1 MTKSDP
7 LIDNLMNHLLLEK
20 RNIAMTDE
28 MAKRAG
34 ISHQVGRNI
43 LSIAKI
49 CARKVGEPVDMV
61 QVANAIKYAAEN
73 KERLK

>member
-1 MTKSDP
+1 MKSDP
-7 LIDNLMNHLLLEK
+7 IEALLNGLRQEQK
-20 RNIAMTDE
+20 NIEMTDE

-34 ISHQVGRNI
+34 ISHNVGRNI
-43 LSIAKI
+43 LAIAKV

-61 QVANAIKYAAEN
+61 QVANAIKFAGEN